1 MKKKFDGYVIFS
13 DLDGNLLNDEKEV
26 SKENK
31 EAIQYF
37 IDNGGKFSIA
47 TGRAIESV
55 KNYIIDVK
63 TDLPIIT
70 YNGGILYDN
79 NEKREIIK
87 KILENDKK
95 SLAFEIAK
103 DYESIGIEV
112 YTDQYVYVL
121 KDNGRS
127 DRQATRLLNLTY
139 DVPDNILDL
148 NWNKIT
154 TVGESELMDKV
165 ESEFE
170 SRYKTK
176 GIRSGECFVEIV
188 PENASKG
195 HALNE
200 IIKMYNLDKEKVIC
214 AGDNM
219 NDLELLMEAGI
230 SFCPENASQEIKKY
244 VNHIT
249 VDNNNH
255 IIPHIIKWIE
265 EKIIY

>member
-1 MKKKFDGYVIFS
+1 MKNKFDGYVIFS
-13 DLDGNLLNDEKEV
+13 DLDGTLLNDEKEV

-31 EAIQYF
+31 KAIQYF
-37 IDNGGKFSIA
+37 IENGGKFSIA
-47 TGRAIESV
+47 TGRAIESIE
-55 KNYIIDVK
+55 NYIIDVK

-95 SLAFEIAK
+95 RIAFEIAK
-103 DYESIGIEV
+103 DYENIGIEV
-112 YTDQYVYVL
+112 YTDKYVYVL
-121 KDNGRS
+121 KDNGMS

-148 NWNKIT
+148 TWNKIT
-154 TVGESELMDKV
+154 TVGEVKLMDKL
-165 ESEFE
+165 ESEFYNK
-170 SRYKTK
+170 YKIK

-188 PENASKG
+188 PEDASKG

-214 AGDNM
+214 VGDNM

-230 SFCPENASQEIKKY
+230 PFCPENASKEIRKY
-244 VNHIT
+244 AKYMTVN
-249 VDNNNH
+249 NNNH
-255 IIPHIIKWIE
+255 IMPHIVKWIE
-265 EKIIY
+265 EQIN